1 MVLLFAKPVLKKLI
15 TTRKQRMKRTLL
27 STLVITSAL
36 GLSTNVLALGMGE
49 LELKSTLN
57 QPLQAEIE
65 LTNLDNLTEW
75 EIKPSL
81 ASDGDFDRAGVE
93 KIFFLSDIDFTI
105 KGNRIILSSDK
116 SVTEPFLNFLVQV
129 NWPSGRL
136 LREYTLLLDP
146 PVFDEKIQPL
156 AAADLPK
163 TVESVRVETKKAPAA
178 KESSNWDSQK
188 AQPGTYKVQPND
200 TLWDIA
206 MTTRPS
212 KSITP
217 QQMMLAIQ
225 DGNPGAFIAGNIN
238 RLKTHQVLRI
248 PNGQQIADRNNSQA
262 ISEVS
267 RQNKELQTAGAQLDA
282 TSKSGQSNQIVAPQS
297 GGELKLV
304 ASKNEVEESSGASG
318 DIESGV
324 PGSGR
329 TEENSNDLSVTL
341 EALDSSKLENS
352 DLKKRLSSLE
362 EQISALQSLVSLKD
376 DQLASIQSLELQ
388 KEALELT
395 GETTEATDGEILADE
410 FSTDNVP
417 FDESQEVSGEA
428 DTAEGITQQDD
439 ESIAENESLADSYSE
454 DNEGTDFNYT
464 AADGNATE
472 LEGTDLAGA
481 EFDNESTNN
490 LNDIEASPSQNE
502 NEVKE
507 SSKPKG
513 IVQTIT
519 STPEYI
525 AAIVGAFLLFLG
537 LIGFAVKKRSAKTED
552 EPETATEDFN
562 FTDEELSS
570 GSLDNFDLDNFS
582 DDDMTADIHGNSMG
596 AGEYEEETTYE
607 DTLEEEAVAQTGDIL
622 AETEIYIAY
631 GRFDQAADLLKS
643 GIQQEPSR
651 TDLRLKLLEVYSET
665 DDANSFAE
673 NEQELNALGDVEANA
688 KGLALRSNLSAPI
701 DISQLSNTNEMDDE
715 EFDLESL
722 AGDDDFSDG
731 MQFDAALDLT
741 DENLAENTDE
751 ENFAASLDALDDSL
765 DEEESSADSEVQSDD
780 DLESSIET
788 LEDSIETLESEETID
803 AIEYEVPT
811 EEDFAELS
819 EEELSLDE
827 ENAEAEEVETI
838 EFDLSE
844 EIDEVSAVT
853 ELDSFGGE
861 ESDVA
866 ELENLLD
873 TDFSDQTDDLSHSLD
888 EAILEEAVEVKEN
901 VLEETSEFD
910 LDSIEELPSFDEL
923 ADFDDL
929 PDFEPSSSVDDPDL
943 MESSEQELPLEQNIA
958 TDEIAEKHQEVF
970 KNQEI
975 DLDALAASDDEF
987 DFLAGTDE
995 CATKL
1000 DLARAYFDMDDI
1012 EGSKELLR
1020 EVITEGNDQQKKDA
1034 RSLMDSMS

>member
-1 MVLLFAKPVLKKLI
+1 
-15 TTRKQRMKRTLL
+15 MKRTLL

-146 PVFDEKIQPL
+146 PVFDETIQPL
-156 AAADLPK
+156 TATEVPQSTGSIA
-163 TVESVRVETKKAPAA
+163 VETTKVAVAKPKSNWETEAA
-178 KESSNWDSQK
+178 K
-188 AQPGTYKVQPND
+188 PGTYKVQPND
-200 TLWDIA
+200 TLWNIA
-206 MTTRPS
+206 MSTRPNS
-212 KSITP
+212 KVTP

-248 PNGQQIADRNNSQA
+248 PNEQQIADRNNSQA

-267 RQNKELQTAGAQLDA
+267 RQNKELATAGAQLDA
-282 TSKSGQSNQIVAPQS
+282 TSKANQTNEIVAPQE

-304 ASKNEVEESSGASG
+304 ASQNEVENSSGASG

-324 PGSGR
+324 SGTGR
-329 TEENSNDLSVTL
+329 TESITNDLAVTL
-341 EALDSSKLENS
+341 EELDSSKLENS

-362 EQISALQSLVSLKD
+362 EQIAALQSLVSLKD
-376 DQLASIQSLELQ
+376 DQLASIQTLELQ
-388 KEALELT
+388 KEILDTNGGTTESAIDETTSEDGLSNELSNETSLEDVNSENAIAKADAT
-395 GETTEATDGEILADE
+395 GEGFI
-410 FSTDNVP
+410 
-417 FDESQEVSGEA
+417 ESE
-428 DTAEGITQQDD
+428 
-439 ESIAENESLADSYSE
+439 ESIEGSDLLVDANSESE
-454 DNEGTDFNYT
+454 EITDFNY
-464 AADGNATE
+464 AEDDSELNDSE
-472 LEGTDLAGA
+472 LESAD
-481 EFDNESTNN
+481 SNN
-490 LNDIEASPSQNE
+490 LDSADKTVSQIQNE
-502 NEVKE
+502 IEEKT
-507 SSKPKG
+507 KPKS
-513 IVQTIT
+513 IVETIT
-519 STPEYI
+519 SKPEFMAGI
-525 AAIVGAFLLFLG
+525 AGGLLLLLG
-537 LIGFAVKKRSAKTED
+537 LIGLAVKKRSAKEED
-552 EPETATEDFN
+552 EVEADSDDNFS
-562 FTDEELSS
+562 FTDEELND
-570 GSLDNFDLDNFS
+570 GSLDNFDLDDFS
-582 DDDMTADIHGNSMG
+582 DDELTGDIHGSSSTESEENSSYID
-596 AGEYEEETTYE
+596 AAE
-607 DTLEEEAVAQTGDIL
+607 DEAVPQTGDIL

-631 GRFDQAADLLKS
+631 GRFDQAADLLKT

-673 NEQELNALGDVEANA
+673 NEQELNSLGNFEANEKA
-688 KGLALRSNLSAPI
+688 LALRNNLSAPI
-701 DISQLSNTNEMDDE
+701 DISELTTPETGEENGDD

-722 AGDDDFSDG
+722 AGNDDEFADG
-731 MQFDAALDLT
+731 MEFDAALDLT
-741 DENLAENTDE
+741 EENLAENSDE
-751 ENFAASLDALDDSL
+751 ENFAASLDALDNSL
-765 DEEESSADSEVQSDD
+765 DEDELELNSEISGDES
-780 DLESSIET
+780 LESSLEELDDSLEALEPEEVIET
-788 LEDSIETLESEETID
+788 
-803 AIEYEVPT
+803 IEYEIPT

-827 ENAEAEEVETI
+827 DENQTVADEIESI
-838 EFDLSE
+838 EF
-844 EIDEVSAVT
+844 EIEGLDESSAFDNDEVPTIT
-853 ELDSFGGE
+853 ELDSFNSE
-861 ESDVA
+861 NNDV

-873 TDFSDQTDDLSHSLD
+873 SDLSDQIDESNYSLD
-888 EAILEEAVEVKEN
+888 EAVLDDVVDVQVDTVAEVSEE
-901 VLEETSEFD
+901 SEFD
-910 LDSIEELPSFDEL
+910 LDSFDELPSFDEL
-923 ADFDDL
+923 ADLDDL
-929 PDFEPSSSVDDPDL
+929 PNFESDTAEALPDL
-943 MESSEQELPLEQNIA
+943 MEFSEQSIETNEL
-958 TDEIAEKHQEVF
+958 AEKQEEVSQS
-970 KNQEI
+970 QEI

-1012 EGSKELLR
+1012 DGAKELLR
-1020 EVITEGNDQQKKDA
+1020 EVITEGNDQQKQDA
-1034 RSLMDSMS
+1034 RSLMDSMN